1 MIKTISISVS
11 GNVQGVWF
19 RKYTQDKAQ
28 QLIITGYVKNLLDG
42 SVNAVATGT
51 EEQLQE
57 LINWCWQG
65 SPKSKVTDVQVQEQR
80 LQKFTGFII
89 K

>member
-28 QLIITGYVKNLLDG
+28 QLIITGYVKNLPDG

-80 LQKFTGFII
+80 LQQFTGFII